1 MEFYLCAVTVLEH
14 VWNISEARQACTCH
28 MLVSSV
34 ATDVS
39 AVCVV
44 LCCVWCVVLGFVL
57 LCLLQSPLTLV
68 QKVKCLVNSYP
79 FWPDYDLL
87 ACMAS
92 SRTAT
97 A

>member
-1 MEFYLCAVTVLEH
+1 MGG
-14 VWNISEARQACTCH
+14 
-28 MLVSSV
+28 VSSY
-34 ATDVS
+34 
-39 AVCVV
+39 
-44 LCCVWCVVLGFVL
+44 
-57 LCLLQSPLTLV
+57 LLQSPLTLV

-87 ACMAS
+87 ACMAN